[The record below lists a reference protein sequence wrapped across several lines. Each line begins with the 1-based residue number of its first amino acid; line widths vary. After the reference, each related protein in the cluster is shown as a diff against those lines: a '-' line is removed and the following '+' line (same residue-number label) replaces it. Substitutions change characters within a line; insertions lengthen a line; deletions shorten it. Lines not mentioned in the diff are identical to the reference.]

1 MDSDFQPAH
10 PPAPPQPPATRSHFV
25 VIALLLLALIVVVGV
40 VGVGI
45 GVHVLSNAV
54 NVHVDQA
61 GGGKKEV
68 SISTPLGS
76 LQVNQGVDELSLG
89 FPIYPGATPIKE
101 NDSATVN
108 IDIANEAKVR
118 ILAGKFVTPDA
129 LDKVAAFYHN
139 RLGDQVTKFQ
149 EKSQEGKTVFE
160 IKHDKQERVVALKS
174 NGNKTEI
181 EMVRRRY
188 SNPNTLPRRY

>member
-1 MDSDFQPAH
+1 MANDFQPAR
-10 PPAPPQPPATRSHFV
+10 PPAPPQQPAGRSHFV
-25 VIALLLLALIVVVGV
+25 VIALLLLALIIVVGV

-45 GVHVLSNAV
+45 GVHVLTNAV
-54 NVHVDQA
+54 HVHGDQT
-61 GGGKKEV
+61 GSGKKEV
-68 SISTPLGS
+68 SINTPLGS
-76 LQVNQGVDELSLG
+76 LQVNQGVNELSLG
-89 FPIYPGATPIKE
+89 LPIYPGATPIKE

-118 ILAGKFVTPDA
+118 ILAGKFETPDA

-149 EKSQEGKTVFE
+149 EKNQEGKTVFE

-174 NGNKTEI
+174 NGNRTVI
-181 EMVRRRY
+181 EMVRV
-188 SNPNTLPRRY
+188 SEGQPEAN